1 MTDLLTLDGPVLL
14 PAAGGDPK
22 RIIVLLHGYGSNGA
36 DLLSLAPYW
45 RSALPDTLFVAP
57 NAPER
62 VPGYPGGFQWWGLE
76 SFARA
81 SLAAGARRA
90 APLLDAY
97 LDQLIARYDVRE
109 DRMALVGFS
118 QGTMMA
124 LHVGPRRSKQL
135 AGIVGYS
142 GMLVDPAALDEGICT
157 RPPIL
162 LVHGDA
168 DPVVP
173 FAGFHE
179 AKRELL
185 ARGFDVSEHVTRGL
199 EHSVD
204 PTGLA
209 AGERFIRRILA

>member
-1 MTDLLTLDGPVLL
+1 MSANLTGPSLL
-14 PAAGGDPK
+14 PAAGGNPK

-57 NAPER
+57 NAPEQ

-76 SFARA
+76 SFDRA

-90 APLLDAY
+90 APVLDAF
-97 LDQLIARYDVRE
+97 LDRLIEEHGVPEERI
-109 DRMALVGFS
+109 ALVGFS

-124 LHVGPRRSKQL
+124 LHVGPRRARQL

-142 GMLVDPAALDEGICT
+142 GMLVDPVALDGDVVT
-157 RPPIL
+157 RPPVL

-173 FAGFHE
+173 FASFHE
-179 AKRELL
+179 AKRELM
-185 ARGFDVSEHVTRGL
+185 ARGFDVSEHVTHEL

-209 AGERFIRRILA
+209 AGEKFIRRVLA

>member
-1 MTDLLTLDGPVLL
+1 MSANLTGPSLS
-14 PAAGGDPK
+14 PAAGGNPR

-57 NAPER
+57 NAPEQ

-76 SFARA
+76 SFDRA

-90 APLLDAY
+90 APVLDAF
-97 LDQLIARYDVRE
+97 LDRLIEEHGVPEERI
-109 DRMALVGFS
+109 ALVGFS

-124 LHVGPRRSKQL
+124 LHVGPRRARQL

-142 GMLVDPAALDEGICT
+142 GMLVDPVALDGDVVT
-157 RPPIL
+157 RPPVL

-173 FAGFHE
+173 FANFHE
-179 AKRELL
+179 AKRELM
-185 ARGFDVSEHVTRGL
+185 ARGFDVSEHVTHGL

-209 AGERFIRRILA
+209 AGEKFIRRVLA